1 MAKVNFFF
9 RDEDQLMK
17 AKKWFGGDGGS
28 EFMYDDTD
36 WSERSLTFNEDTNPE
51 GLAEAIC
58 NELEADGFTGYTW
71 QVGEPKKAS
80 DKRLVFQT
88 QRDCYSLDDVRDTM
102 TVKELREYL
111 EQFDDDARLYVS
123 HDNGYTYGAVR
134 EDRFDDRYA
143 W

>member
-36 WSERSLTFNEDTNPE
+36 WSEHSLTFNEDTNPE
-51 GLAEAIC
+51 GLAEAIS
-58 NELEADGFTGYTW
+58 NELDEQGFT
-71 QVGEPKKAS
+71 
-80 DKRLVFQT
+80 
-88 QRDCYSLDDVRDTM
+88 
-102 TVKELREYL
+102 
-111 EQFDDDARLYVS
+111 
-123 HDNGYTYGAVR
+123 GYTYGAVK

-143 W
+143 S

>member
-9 RDEDQLMK
+9 CDEEQLIK

-36 WSERSLTFNEDTNPE
+36 WSECSLTFNEDINPE

-58 NELEADGFTGYTW
+58 NELDEQGFTGYTH
-71 QVGEPKKAS
+71 QVGKPKKKS
-80 DKRLVFQT
+80 NKRLVFCT
-88 QRDCYSLDDVRDTM
+88 ERDCYGVEDIHKTM
-102 TVKELREYL
+102 TVGELRKYL
-111 EQFDDDARLYVS
+111 EQFDDDTQLYVS
-123 HDNGYTYGAVR
+123 HDKGYTYGAVL

-143 W
+143 L